1 LARANYGSV
10 HRAPEQL
17 AAAQGGP
24 DRTAETYNS
33 IDRRDKL
40 LDFAGFEDIVMAAWQ
55 ASSARLHFSDIV
67 DGAVAGI
74 PQFVERRD
82 SKAVVVVSRAYD
94 EQTKSNLKTVLL
106 DAGYS
111 GAGEGAFDESLRDIR
126 ANAPNLL
133 AAR

>member
-1 LARANYGSV
+1 
-10 HRAPEQL
+10 
-17 AAAQGGP
+17 
-24 DRTAETYNS
+24 
-33 IDRRDKL
+33 
-40 LDFAGFEDIVMAAWQ
+40 MAAWQ